1 MKIGYYAIFNYEE
14 YDRNE
19 EQYGIGIEFPD
30 IPECIS
36 CARTEQEALF
46 MAKEVLEFITANMKV
61 HELPKMSELSDI
73 KLKYNEKAF
82 YISYNTEDIDLS
94 TFTYY

>member
-1 MKIGYYAIFNYEE
+1 
-14 YDRNE
+14 
-19 EQYGIGIEFPD
+19 
-30 IPECIS
+30 
-36 CARTEQEALF
+36 

-61 HELPKMSELSDI
+61 HELPKMSELSEI